1 MKKVQCGLS
10 CANMDVLYVSECLNN
25 VCVCVYLLC
34 AHKDLCVHFR
44 KRLRRHW
51 SVSIY
56 SMYTSKCLYGRTNHC
71 TADVPA
77 AESTPL
83 WATCC
88 HHYLERAL
96 VQPLALNMGWKTLC
110 LMGSFNFTIG
120 CPSSVRSPW
129 SVHKYTNDCVYVRR
143 LCISLNVCFLWLSL
157 MLFLDRYWAKLR
169 HLVSKPINSC
179 TLVHK

>member
-1 MKKVQCGLS
+1 MCF
-10 CANMDVLYVSECLNN
+10 
-25 VCVCVYLLC
+25 CVYLLC
-34 AHKDLCVHFR
+34 AHKNLCVHFR

-51 SVSIY
+51 SVSIS

-96 VQPLALNMGWKTLC
+96 AQPPALNMGWRHCALWGLLTLQLVVPVLSDHHGVC
-110 LMGSFNFTIG
+110 TNTQMT
-120 CPSSVRSPW
+120 
-129 SVHKYTNDCVYVRR
+129 VHLFECAYLCV
-143 LCISLNVCFLWLSL
+143 NVCFLWLSL
-157 MLFLDRYWAKLR
+157 MLFVDRYWAKFR
-169 HLVSKPINSC
+169 HLVSKPMSSR